1 MRLPCRLAQLAV
13 LTSVGLGA
21 MFANAQAGLDPGLC
35 HSTTA
40 RADIPSNFG
49 VDACFDGTKL
59 TLRNSTTLVLNASR
73 TGDVGNPTRHE
84 GDYGLAADA
93 ERRHA
98 SDPDVFLPGDEL
110 IFRVGSGAG
119 TVSIRSSHDN
129 GYYAIATTI
138 ADFFPLKST
147 AIVNAFSGLVAELND
162 DFAQYHS
169 CMAKNDWL
177 GQIGCHA
184 LLVRNVTFAA
194 GRAAIS
200 GTAKRS
206 SENSVGVVDAV
217 EAAVPEERA
226 GELDEAFV
234 VGCFLVVADQ
244 DCAAAL

>member
-1 MRLPCRLAQLAV
+1 
-13 LTSVGLGA
+13 